1 MPGTNKLPLLPGAV
15 GLTHLR
21 VYDTP
26 APDGLRGGSPHVHL
40 ACTECYYIE
49 KGHGRVQTLSA
60 AGFQEFDLEPGQVVW
75 FSPGVIHRLING
87 DGELAIFVVMQ
98 NNGLPEA
105 GDFVLTMPAAILR
118 DPDAYFEAA
127 SLSAHGE
134 VFAGSVEAAYRRRDL
149 AVEGF
154 AALLQPKLAGWR
166 EIWRRGPAA
175 SAQATNSQITAMQQ
189 GDIAHLLRGAVGSL
203 PPPVGER
210 KLGMCGTLAAYLPE
224 GATVAEEL

>member
-1 MPGTNKLPLLPGAV
+1 
-15 GLTHLR
+15 
-21 VYDTP
+21 
-26 APDGLRGGSPHVHL
+26 
-40 ACTECYYIE
+40 
-49 KGHGRVQTLSA
+49 
-60 AGFQEFDLEPGQVVW
+60 
-75 FSPGVIHRLING
+75 
-87 DGELAIFVVMQ
+87 
-98 NNGLPEA
+98 
-105 GDFVLTMPAAILR
+105 MPAAILR

-154 AALLQPKLAGWR
+154 AALLRSRDKAGEMALAEFYQAALALLQPKLAGWR